1 MNEVGQTM
9 VGSALKLAGAVIVA
23 VAILTG
29 VYALTRERIVE
40 QQREAE
46 RQSLNQVL
54 PPGGHDNDPLEDVI
68 LVSDPAL
75 GGPGVRKVHRA
86 RRAGAPVAVVLPV
99 TAPNGYNG
107 PIELLVGIRYD
118 GRLSGVRVTSH
129 RETPGLGN
137 QIDLAVDDWILVFAG
152 RSLGDPPVEGW
163 AVRRDGGE
171 FDQFTGA
178 TITPRAVVA
187 AVRQALEYFEANRET
202 LFR

>member
-1 MNEVGQTM
+1 MT
-9 VGSALKLAGAVIVA
+9 GSALKLAGAVIVA

-29 VYALTRERIVE
+29 VYGLTRERIVE

-46 RQSLNQVL
+46 RRSLNQVL
-54 PPGGHDNDPLEDVI
+54 PPGGYDNDLLDDVVW
-68 LVSDPAL
+68 VSDPAL
-75 GGPGVRKVHRA
+75 GGPGERKVHRA
-86 RRAGAPVAVVLPV
+86 RRAGDPVAAILPV

-107 PIELLVGIRYD
+107 AIELLVGIRYD
-118 GRLSGVRVTSH
+118 GTLSGVRVTGH
-129 RETPGLGN
+129 RETPGLGD
-137 QIDLAVDDWILVFAG
+137 QIDLRVDDWILSFTG
-152 RSLGDPPVEGW
+152 RALGDPPAEGW

-187 AVRQALEYFEANRET
+187 AVRSALEYFEANREA